1 MNKTKCGLS
10 YLSPDGRKMVTFAT
24 KAKYRDD
31 DGSMVYETTY
41 EVVLRNS
48 AAIVDL
54 VQAKGYTARGI
65 TYNIQ

>member
-1 MNKTKCGLS
+1 MI
-10 YLSPDGRKMVTFAT
+10 TFAT

-54 VQAKGYTARGI
+54 VQAKGYTAQGI
-65 TYNIQ
+65 TYNII